1 MDYQAEIAAVSS
13 MPEDGS
19 AFVNY
24 SRVGTSGCN
33 GLSNAFDALD
43 ALYWPH
49 SYAVV
54 HETITALPV
63 LLLKILSIR
72 IDFPCKILP
81 QN

>member
-49 SYAVV
+49 SSMG
-54 HETITALPV
+54 TITALPV

-72 IDFPCKILP
+72 IDFPCKVLP